1 MRPEDIIIKPILTEK
16 GYDGI
21 QETTDIKT
29 NKKRYGKKYT
39 FKVAKGANKTEIK
52 IAIEKLFGVKVASVN
67 TANVRGKLKRMGR
80 SEGMTPSYK
89 KAIVQLTEDSKA
101 IKFFNSLS

>member
-21 QETTDIKT
+21 PE
-29 NKKRYGKKYT
+29 KKYT

-52 IAIEKLFGVKVASVN
+52 IAIEQLFDVKVQSVN
-67 TANVRGKLKRMGR
+67 TVNVRGKMKRMGR
-80 SEGMTPSYK
+80 TQGLTSSYK
-89 KAIVQLTEDSKA
+89 KAVVQLKKDSKA
-101 IKFFNSLS
+101 IEFFSSLS